1 MKKHSKYRLGK
12 LFLVIFILIF
22 NPIMPYNVEAQT
34 VGYTYKALSAEGC
47 NVKYSVA
54 KQNNQYY
61 IIVTVSSDRMKFLKE
76 STMMV
81 RTTDGT
87 VLKFSGELLD
97 NETQSAGI
105 VSGNIVLPVSSIK
118 STAQFKVTPEQFE
131 SLKDGIIKVRLSTIP
146 IEHEREFKKDK
157 IGKKL
162 YKFFIEAQNKE
173 NDF

>member
-1 MKKHSKYRLGK
+1 
-12 LFLVIFILIF
+12 
-22 NPIMPYNVEAQT
+22 
-34 VGYTYKALSAEGC
+34 
-47 NVKYSVA
+47 
-54 KQNNQYY
+54 
-61 IIVTVSSDRMKFLKE
+61 
-76 STMMV
+76 MMV